1 MWYVVSYE
9 CFYPVRS
16 RLTSFYGG
24 GGGGGGGGGQR
35 TGRMSLTYSRPWN
48 IPLQTDMLKVV

>member
-24 GGGGGGGGGQR
+24 GGGGGGGGGAAHWSYV
-35 TGRMSLTYSRPWN
+35 TNVLP
-48 IPLQTDMLKVV
+48 PLEYPTSDRHA